1 MVSYNIVI
9 VGAGG
14 TGSNLIARLAQFIAS
29 LNMKKTGTKSVNV
42 SIIDGDTVSP
52 RNLERQNFC
61 EFDVLQNKADVM
73 QAAVSDA
80 YHLSWNSYGRFID
93 SADELSR
100 VFSYSGNSDNNSLNV
115 LIGCCDNHR
124 CRQVMEEW
132 FASQK
137 NGIYIDAA
145 NEFSVGEVVI
155 GIRAD
160 GKTISPS
167 RKYYFPDIMT
177 DTRKS
182 KSEQSCG
189 TVNMSA
195 PQHIATNCES
205 ANTVLAVVAKLL
217 VEHKVSGGIIYF
229 DTFSFNKVFREW
241 KGGVCE

>member
-14 TGSNLIARLAQFIAS
+14 TGSHLISRLAQFVAS
-29 LNMKKTGTKSVNV
+29 LDKDKTGTKSVNV
-42 SIIDGDTVSP
+42 SIIDGDTVSV

-73 QAAVSDA
+73 VSAVRDA
-80 YHLSWNSYGRFID
+80 YHLEWTSYGRFVNSVEDLVRI
-93 SADELSR
+93 
-100 VFSYSGNSDNNSLNV
+100 FCGNSDKDCLDI

-132 FASQK
+132 FAAQK
-137 NGIYIDAA
+137 DGIYIDAA

-155 GIRAD
+155 GVRAG

-177 DTRKS
+177 DTGIS

-189 TVNMSA
+189 AVNMSA
-195 PQHIATNCES
+195 PQHIATNCMS
-205 ANTVLAVVAKLL
+205 ANTVLAVVANLL
-217 VEHKVSGGIIYF
+217 MEHKINGGIIYF
-229 DTFSFNKVFREW
+229 DTFSFSQVFREW
-241 KGGVCE
+241 KGGECE